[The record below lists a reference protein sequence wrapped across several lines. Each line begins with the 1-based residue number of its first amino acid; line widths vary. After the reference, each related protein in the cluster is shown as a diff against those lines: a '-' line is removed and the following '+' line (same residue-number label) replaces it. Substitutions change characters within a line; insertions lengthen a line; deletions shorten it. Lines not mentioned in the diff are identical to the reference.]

1 MKSNDEELDFWG
13 IDKENPQT
21 KNEMG
26 LVFGVAVAGAGTLFF
41 LLPVFVLTLT
51 LAYFLH
57 RKFPLKIEWL
67 LFFGFTIPLALGIME
82 FGYQPLLQFGIIWQ
96 GIIPKAVSFFENFVQ
111 DGRPF
116 QLTSQSYILG
126 FLLTGSLSSLFLLL
140 SRRLKKTWLTKE
152 KEQKKTDYVESDK
165 FKKFFKHK
173 NAILEKEQ
181 EKYRQSDN
189 KRVYI
194 GMSIKKINEYLD
206 IKNFFTHCLIQGTT
220 GSGKTTLMYAI
231 LEGALR
237 QGLGGIFIDG
247 KGDVNTERDLQKL
260 ADAYGKKLV
269 VFSERSK
276 IHYNPVKYGKPTAV
290 KDRLMA
296 VMDWS
301 ESFYEK
307 ESENMLQ
314 MIISFIQEYIGIE
327 NTRPDEE
334 RSPSQGKRLKM
345 DLETIHRFLDLNEI
359 ANYLFLEQAEEYI
372 TDCDK
377 AKDKKATGKTLTQ
390 KDLPLSGQEDSVHGK
405 YIKYFFKLDEL
416 TYSDLEEIQEMKGET
431 VKLIRGLRT
440 QLELLI
446 YSDFGN
452 KFVESEDPDL
462 NLDILNEI
470 RQGHIV
476 LLAFS
481 ATTYSS
487 FIQILGR
494 FVVGDVGFCV
504 AQLHNSDPNFKGA
517 LGLFDEFGSYA
528 NERILTILSQARSA
542 LLGAVLGIQS
552 ISDLV
557 TPFQD
562 LTGRIIDNVNL
573 FFLGRTNYAPNAEMS
588 AKTVGTYKDI
598 DRTVMTENQGG
609 VLSRIETK
617 GERGTVRNVRKFWFE
632 PDEVKDLPNYTFYMN
647 DKTRNMLEP
656 YKEKVFIRNT
666 MQGL

>member
-1 MKSNDEELDFWG
+1 MKEDEKLDFLG
-13 IDKENPQT
+13 IDKESPQT

-26 LVFGVAVAGAGTLFF
+26 LVFGFAIVGAGTLFF
-41 LLPVFVLTLT
+41 MLPVFILTLL
-51 LAYFLH
+51 LAYILH
-57 RKFPLKIEWL
+57 RKFTLKIEWIL
-67 LFFGFTIPLALGIME
+67 LFVFTIPLVLGIME
-82 FGYQPLLQFGIIWQ
+82 YGYQPLLQFGIIWQ
-96 GIIPKAVSFFENFVQ
+96 RFIPKAVLFFENFVQ
-111 DGRPF
+111 DGQPF
-116 QLTSQSYILG
+116 QLTTQSYLLG
-126 FLLTGSLSSLFLLL
+126 FLLTGSLTSLFLLL

-152 KEQKKTDYVESDK
+152 KEQKKTDYIESDK
-165 FKKFFKHK
+165 FKKFFKQK
-173 NAILEKEQ
+173 NSILEKEQ
-181 EKYRQSDN
+181 EKYRESNN

-247 KGDVNTERDLQKL
+247 KGDINTERDLQKL

-327 NTRPDEE
+327 NTRSDEE

-359 ANYLFLEQAEEYI
+359 GNYLFLEQAEEYI
-372 TDCDK
+372 ADCEQ
-377 AKDKKATGKTLTQ
+377 AKDKKATGETLTK
-390 KDLPLSGQEDSVHGK
+390 KDLPLASMEDSVHGK
-405 YIKYFFKLDEL
+405 YIRYFFKLSEL

-452 KFVESEDPDL
+452 KFVESADPEL
-462 NLDILNEI
+462 NLDILEEI

-494 FVVGDVGFCV
+494 FVVGDVGYCV
-504 AQLHNSDPNFKGA
+504 AQLHNNDPNFKGA

-542 LLGAVLGIQS
+542 LLGAILGIQS

-609 VLSRIETK
+609 VLSRFETK